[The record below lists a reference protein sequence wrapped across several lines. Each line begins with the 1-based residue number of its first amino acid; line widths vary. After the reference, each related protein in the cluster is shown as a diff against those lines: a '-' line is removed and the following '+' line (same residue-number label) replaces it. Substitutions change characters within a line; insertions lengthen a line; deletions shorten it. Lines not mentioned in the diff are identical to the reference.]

1 MKNKSKIINIS
12 INDNIVEYTAKYLPG
27 LTAENNFGKIAV
39 VMTSKRPSMFIKR
52 ELAKQI
58 NKPFVPPK
66 FFTFEELVN
75 SMSGLQN
82 KKRISKIDSSYIIY
96 DIIHNNLKSSS
107 FYQYTYSSF
116 FQWANE
122 ILSFINLLDLEQ
134 ISNDKLLNIQ
144 MQADIGFDVPKSIND
159 LLKNISFIREEF
171 HKRIELLN
179 KTTTAYSYYN
189 ASKYI
194 ETYFKDFD
202 RVILF
207 NPYYLNK
214 SETEMFKVLFNADKL
229 DIIIKGNKNNWQYLN
244 KIYKDFNFVS
254 KSVKDSLTDN
264 ISFYSAYDGY
274 SQACLVKNLVQKV
287 PKNELKDTVVVVPDN
302 TILQAVTSELY
313 SVMTDIN
320 IAVGYPAN
328 KTTVFSLMKDLIK
341 THLNRDGN
349 NKYYVKDFISIISNP
364 LVKNIRF
371 VGMPDITR
379 IIIHEIIN
387 NFDFSN
393 KKALFKSYQFISLD
407 EIQNNSELHEI
418 ISKKITSYWQEV
430 SPKRVKELITQLF
443 DIFFY
448 KFENISTM
456 AALGKTVNNI
466 ADIITQKSLINSYS
480 FNLGA
485 INIIYEIANQ
495 LLNSICS
502 DNIFTAKE
510 LLKIFE
516 NLISAGNINLVGSPL
531 KGLQVLGFME
541 ARGLFFKNVFIVS
554 MSDSVVPNIKD
565 INPLIPKEVINLL
578 NIGYSEREIDIQKYQ
593 FYSLISGA
601 KKVSLIYPN
610 DNVNIRSR
618 FIEELV
624 WKKQYET
631 KLLKS
636 VTVNNAVLSA
646 QLFSNNKP
654 EFPKTDEIKKY
665 LLNFNYSATSID
677 SYMKCKL
684 RFYYKYVLKLGEQ
697 TDYDDDHES
706 VNIGNCVHDFLS
718 KIFHDGLTKE
728 MLTGTDKDFFE
739 KELDK
744 KIDEY
749 FKNAKTGKMYLLRK
763 LLKKKLNEFRKAEIE
778 RPFKQVLFTE
788 KDFNSQIE
796 VNQKKYN
803 LTSRMDRI
811 DENEDGTVSIID
823 YKTGSA
829 DAPFKE
835 TKVVFD
841 ETELC
846 RQKISESINSFQLI
860 IYKYLYEQNNKDKTV
875 KDVML
880 YSLKETAT
888 IPLIKEKIKPKKDKK
903 TEDKKVDF
911 DMLLKQL
918 KIVIADINNDEPF
931 KSEIYDKVN
940 CETCPYFYLCR

>member
-1 MKNKSKIINIS
+1 MENKSKIINIS
-12 INDNIVEYTAKYLPG
+12 LNDNIVEYTAKYLLN
-27 LTAENNFGKIAV
+27 LTSDIENDFGKIAV
-39 VMTSKRPSMFIKR
+39 VMTSKRPSLFIKR
-52 ELAKQI
+52 DLAKQI
-58 NKPFVPPK
+58 NKPFIPPK

-75 SMSGLQN
+75 SISGLRN
-82 KKRISKIDSSYIIY
+82 KKKISKIDSSYIIY
-96 DIIHNNLKSSS
+96 DIIHNNLKSSN

-122 ILSFINLLDLEQ
+122 ILNFINLLDLEQ

-189 ASKYI
+189 AAKNI

-229 DIIIKGNKNNWQYLN
+229 DIIIRGNKNNWQYLN
-244 KIYKDFNFVS
+244 KIYRDFN
-254 KSVKDSLTDN
+254 SVPKTVRDSLTDN
-264 ISFYSAYDGY
+264 IQFYSAYDGY

-287 PKNELKDTVVVVPDN
+287 PQNELKDTVVIVPDN

-313 SVMTDIN
+313 SVMKDIN

-328 KTTVFSLMKDLIK
+328 KTTVFSLMKDLVK
-341 THLNRDGN
+341 THLNRDEN

-371 VGMPDITR
+371 IGMPDITR

-393 KKALFKSYQFISLD
+393 KKALFKSYQFISLE
-407 EIQNNSELHEI
+407 EIQNNSELHET

-430 SPKRVKELITQLF
+430 PSERVKELITQLF

-448 KFENISTM
+448 RFENVSTM
-456 AALGKTVNNI
+456 YALGKAINTI

-485 INIIYEIANQ
+485 MNMIYDIANQ

-502 DNIFTAKE
+502 NAVFTTKE
-510 LLKIFE
+510 LLKILE
-516 NLISAGNINLVGSPL
+516 NLISSGNINLVGSPL

-541 ARGLFFKNVFIVS
+541 SRGLSFKNVFIVS
-554 MSDSVVPNIKD
+554 MSDSVVPNVKD

-601 KKVSLIYPN
+601 QSVSLIYPC

-618 FIEELV
+618 FIEELI

-636 VTVNNAVLSA
+636 ITINNAVLSVE
-646 QLFSNNKP
+646 LFPNNKP

-665 LLNFNYSATSID
+665 LMDFNYSATSID

-706 VNIGNCVHDFLS
+706 VNIGNCVHDFLN
-718 KIFHDGLTKE
+718 KIFHGGLTKE
-728 MLTGTDKDFFE
+728 EILSQEEVTYE
-739 KELDK
+739 KELDN

-749 FKNAKTGKMYLLRK
+749 FKNTKTGKMYLLRK
-763 LLKKKLNEFRKAEIE
+763 LLQRKLGEFRKTEIK
-778 RPFKQVLFTE
+778 RPFKKVLDTE
-788 KDFNSQIE
+788 KDFDSQIK
-796 VNQKKYN
+796 VNQIKYN
-803 LTSRMDRI
+803 LVSRMDRI

-823 YKTGSA
+823 YKTGTVE
-829 DAPFKE
+829 APLAVRDFISDE
-835 TKVVFD
+835 TKFS
-841 ETELC
+841 
-846 RQKISESINSFQLI
+846 RQVIAKNVKSFQLI
-860 IYKYLYEQNNKDKTV
+860 IYKYLYEQNNTDKTV

-880 YSLKETAT
+880 YSLKNAT
-888 IPLIKEKIKPKKDKK
+888 TVPLLKEDSKI
-903 TEDKKVDF
+903 DF
-911 DMLLKQL
+911 DILLKQL
-918 KIVIADINNDEPF
+918 KFIIADINNDEPF
-931 KSEIYDKVN
+931 KSEIYDEVN
-940 CETCPYFYLCR
+940 CENCPYFYLCR

>member
-1 MKNKSKIINIS
+1 MKSKIINIS
-12 INDNIVEYTAKYLPG
+12 LNDNIVEYTAKYL
-27 LTAENNFGKIAV
+27 LDLATDTENDFSKIAV
-39 VMTSKRPSMFIKR
+39 VMPSKRPAMFIKR

-58 NKPFVPPK
+58 NKPFIPPK

-75 SMSGLQN
+75 SISGLQN
-82 KKRISKIDSSYIIY
+82 RRKISKIDSSYIIY
-96 DIIHNNLKSSS
+96 DIVHNNLKNSG

-144 MQADIGFDVPKSIND
+144 MQADIGFDVPESINE

-189 ASKYI
+189 AAKYI
-194 ETYFKDFD
+194 ETYFKDFNK
-202 RVILF
+202 VILF

-214 SETEMFKVLFNADKL
+214 SETEIFKALFNTNKL
-229 DIIIKGNKNNWQYLN
+229 DIIIRGNKDNWHYFD
-244 KIYKDFNFVS
+244 KIYKDFNYIS
-254 KSVKDSLTDN
+254 KTVKDDITDN
-264 ISFYSAYDGY
+264 INFYSAYDGY
-274 SQACLVKNLVQKV
+274 SQACLVKNLIQKI
-287 PKNELKDTVVVVPDN
+287 PQAELKDTVVIVPDN

-313 SVMTDIN
+313 SVIKDIN

-341 THLNRDGN
+341 THLNRDEN

-371 VGMPDITR
+371 IGMPDITR
-379 IIIHEIIN
+379 IIVHEIIS

-393 KKALFKSYQFISLD
+393 NKALFKSYQFISLE
-407 EIQNNSELHEI
+407 EIQNNTALHEV

-430 SPKRVKELITQLF
+430 SPKRVKELITQML

-448 KFENISTM
+448 KFESASTM
-456 AALGKTVNNI
+456 YSLGITIKSI

-480 FNLGA
+480 FNIGA
-485 INIIYEIANQ
+485 INIIYDVANQ
-495 LLNSICS
+495 FLNSVCS
-502 DNIFTAKE
+502 NNIFSQKE
-510 LLKIFE
+510 LLKIFD
-516 NLISAGNINLVGSPL
+516 NLLSVGNINLVGSPL

-541 ARGLFFKNVFIVS
+541 ARGLSFKNVFIVS
-554 MSDSVVPNIKD
+554 MSDSVVPNVKN
-565 INPLIPKEVINLL
+565 INPLIPKEVINSL
-578 NIGYSEREIDIQKYQ
+578 NMGYSEREIDIQKYQ

-601 KKVSLIYPN
+601 QNVSLIYPC

-631 KLLKS
+631 KQLKS
-636 VTVNNAVLSA
+636 VTINNAVLNTT
-646 QLFSNNKP
+646 LFSNDKP
-654 EFPKTDEIKKY
+654 EIVKTDEIKKY
-665 LLNFNYSATSID
+665 LLNFKYSATSID

-697 TDYDDDHES
+697 TDYDDDHENI
-706 VNIGNCVHDFLS
+706 NIGNCIHDFLS
-718 KIFHDGLTKE
+718 NTFCGGLTKE
-728 MLTGTDKDFFE
+728 KLLGLDKESYE
-739 KELDK
+739 KDLDK

-763 LLKKKLNEFRKAEIE
+763 LLKMKLDKFRENEIE
-778 RPFKQVLFTE
+778 RPFKQVLCTE

-796 VNQKKYN
+796 VSRNKYN
-803 LTSRMDRI
+803 LISRMDRI
-811 DENEDGTVSIID
+811 DENEDGTISIID
-823 YKTGSA
+823 YKTGNVKDPLLS
-829 DAPFKE
+829 DKNFSL
-835 TKVVFD
+835 D
-841 ETELC
+841 ETNLS
-846 RQKISESINSFQLI
+846 RQTISENIKSFQLI

-880 YSLKETAT
+880 YSLKNSTT
-888 IPLIKEKIKPKKDKK
+888 TSLLKENTKI
-903 TEDKKVDF
+903 DF
-911 DMLLKQL
+911 DILLRAL
-918 KIVIADINNDEPF
+918 KFIIAEINSDESF
-931 KSEIYDKVN
+931 KSEIYDDTDCQK
-940 CETCPYFYLCR
+940 CPYFYLCRQ

>member
-1 MKNKSKIINIS
+1 MKSKIINIS
-12 INDNIVEYTAKYLPG
+12 LNDNIVEYTAKYL
-27 LTAENNFGKIAV
+27 LDLATNTENDFSGIAV
-39 VMTSKRPSMFIKR
+39 VMPSKRPAMFIKR

-58 NKPFVPPK
+58 NKPFIPPK

-75 SMSGLQN
+75 SISGLQN
-82 KKRISKIDSSYIIY
+82 RRKISKIDSSYIIY
-96 DIIHNNLKSSS
+96 DIVHNNLKSSG

-144 MQADIGFDVPKSIND
+144 MQADIGFDVPESINE

-189 ASKYI
+189 AAKYI
-194 ETYFKDFD
+194 GTYFKDFNK
-202 RVILF
+202 VILF

-214 SETEMFKVLFNADKL
+214 SETEMFKVLFNTNKL
-229 DIIIKGNKNNWQYLN
+229 DIIIRGNKDNWHYLD
-244 KIYKDFNFVS
+244 KIYKDFNCIP
-254 KSVKDSLTDN
+254 KTVKDVVNDN
-264 ISFYSAYDGY
+264 IKFYSAYDGY
-274 SQACLVKNLVQKV
+274 SQACLVKNLIQEI
-287 PKNELKDTVVVVPDN
+287 PQAELKDTVVIVPDN

-313 SVMTDIN
+313 SVIKDIN

-341 THLNRDGN
+341 THLNRDEN

-371 VGMPDITR
+371 IGMPDITR
-379 IIIHEIIN
+379 IIVHEIIS

-393 KKALFKSYQFISLD
+393 NKALFKSYQFISLE
-407 EIQNNSELHEI
+407 EIQNNASLHEE

-430 SPKRVKELITQLF
+430 SPKRVKELITQML
-443 DIFFY
+443 DMFFY
-448 KFENISTM
+448 KFEIVSTM
-456 AALGKTVNNI
+456 YSLGTAIKSI

-480 FNLGA
+480 FNIGA
-485 INIIYEIANQ
+485 INIIYDIANQ
-495 LLNSICS
+495 FLNSVCS
-502 DNIFTAKE
+502 NNIFSQKE

-516 NLISAGNINLVGSPL
+516 SLLSTGSINLVGSPL

-541 ARGLFFKNVFIVS
+541 ARGLSFKNVFIVS
-554 MSDSVVPNIKD
+554 MSDSVVPNVKD
-565 INPLIPKEVINLL
+565 ISPLIPKEVINSL
-578 NIGYSEREIDIQKYQ
+578 NMGYAEREINIQKYQ
-593 FYSLISGA
+593 FYGLISGA
-601 KKVSLIYPN
+601 KSVSLIYPC

-631 KLLKS
+631 KQLKS
-636 VTVNNAVLSA
+636 VTINNAVLNTT
-646 QLFSNNKP
+646 LFSNNKP
-654 EFPKTDEIKKY
+654 EIIKTDEIKKY
-665 LLNFNYSATSID
+665 LLNFKYSATSID

-697 TDYDDDHES
+697 TDYDDDHENI
-706 VNIGNCVHDFLS
+706 NIGNCIHDFLS
-718 KIFHDGLTKE
+718 NTFCGGLTKE
-728 MLTGTDKDFFE
+728 KLLGLDKESYE
-739 KELDK
+739 KDLDK

-763 LLKKKLNEFRKAEIE
+763 LLKMKLDKFRENEIE
-778 RPFKQVLFTE
+778 RPFKQVLCTE

-796 VNQKKYN
+796 VSQKKYN
-803 LTSRMDRI
+803 LISRMDRI

-823 YKTGSA
+823 YKTGNVKDPLLS
-829 DAPFKE
+829 DKNFSL
-835 TKVVFD
+835 D
-841 ETELC
+841 ETNLS
-846 RQKISESINSFQLI
+846 RQTISENIKSFQLI

-880 YSLKETAT
+880 YSLKDSTMT
-888 IPLIKEKIKPKKDKK
+888 SLLKENTKI
-903 TEDKKVDF
+903 DF
-911 DMLLKQL
+911 DILLRAL
-918 KIVIADINNDEPF
+918 KFIVAEINSDEPF
-931 KSEIYDKVN
+931 KSEIYDDTDCQK
-940 CETCPYFYLCR
+940 CPYFYLCRQ

>member
-1 MKNKSKIINIS
+1 MKNKSKIINITL
-12 INDNIVEYTAKYLPG
+12 NDSIVEYTAKYLLD
-27 LTAENNFGKIAV
+27 LTDVENDFGKVAV
-39 VMTSKRPSMFIKR
+39 IMTSNRPSMFIKR

-75 SMSGLQN
+75 SISGLQN
-82 KKRISKIDSSYIIY
+82 KKKISKIDSSYIIY

-107 FYQYTYSSF
+107 FYQYTYSTF

-122 ILSFINLLDLEQ
+122 ILNFINLLDLEQ

-171 HKRIELLN
+171 HKRIESLN

-189 ASKYI
+189 AAKHI

-229 DIIIKGNKNNWQYLN
+229 DIILRGDKNNWKYLN
-244 KIYKDFNFVS
+244 KIYKDFNSVS
-254 KSVKDSLTDN
+254 KPVKDSLTDN
-264 ISFYSAYDGY
+264 IHFYSAYDGY

-287 PKNELKDTVVVVPDN
+287 PQNELKDTVVIVPDN

-313 SVMTDIN
+313 SVFKDIN

-328 KTTVFSLMKDLIK
+328 KTTIFSLMKDLIK
-341 THLNRDGN
+341 THLNRDEN
-349 NKYYVKDFISIISNP
+349 SKYYVKDFISIISNP

-371 VGMPDITR
+371 IGLPDITR

-393 KKALFKSYQFISLD
+393 KKALFKMYQFVSLN
-407 EIQNNSELHEI
+407 EIQNNSELHET

-430 SPKRVKELITQLF
+430 SPERVKELITQLF

-448 KFENISTM
+448 KFENVSTM
-456 AALGKTVNNI
+456 YALGKAINGI

-485 INIIYEIANQ
+485 MNIIYDIANQ

-502 DNIFTAKE
+502 NNIFSTKE

-516 NLISAGNINLVGSPL
+516 NLIATGNINLVGSPL

-541 ARGLFFKNVFIVS
+541 SRGLSFKNVFIVS
-554 MSDSVVPNIKD
+554 MSDSVIPNVKD

-601 KKVSLIYPN
+601 KNVSLIYPF
-610 DNVNIRSR
+610 DNANIRSR

-624 WKKQYET
+624 WKKQYKT

-636 VTVNNAVLSA
+636 VTVNNAVLST
-646 QLFSNNKP
+646 QLFANNKP

-706 VNIGNCVHDFLS
+706 INIGNCVHDFLN
-718 KIFHDGLTKE
+718 KIFHGGLTKE
-728 MLTGTDKDFFE
+728 ELLTLDETSYE
-739 KELDK
+739 KELDN

-749 FKNAKTGKMYLLRK
+749 FKNTKTGKMYLLKK
-763 LLKKKLNEFRKAEIE
+763 LLKKKLNDFRTAEIA
-778 RPFKQVLFTE
+778 RPFKRVLDTE
-788 KDFNSQIE
+788 KDFNFQIE
-796 VNQKKYN
+796 VNRTKYN
-803 LTSRMDRI
+803 LISRMDRI
-811 DENEDGTVSIID
+811 DENDDGTISIID
-823 YKTGSA
+823 YKTGTA
-829 DAPFKE
+829 KAPIAARDF
-835 TKVVFD
+835 VFD
-841 ETELC
+841 ETKFT
-846 RQKISESINSFQLI
+846 RQVIAKNIKSFQLI

-875 KDVML
+875 SNVFL
-880 YSLKETAT
+880 YSLKETSV
-888 IPLIKEKIKPKKDKK
+888 IPLLKEKTDTKQDKK
-903 TEDKKVDF
+903 IDF
-911 DMLLKQL
+911 DILLKQL
-918 KIVIADINNDEPF
+918 KNIIADINNDEPF
-931 KSEIYDKVN
+931 KSEIYDDADCQK
-940 CETCPYFYLCR
+940 CPYFYLCRQ